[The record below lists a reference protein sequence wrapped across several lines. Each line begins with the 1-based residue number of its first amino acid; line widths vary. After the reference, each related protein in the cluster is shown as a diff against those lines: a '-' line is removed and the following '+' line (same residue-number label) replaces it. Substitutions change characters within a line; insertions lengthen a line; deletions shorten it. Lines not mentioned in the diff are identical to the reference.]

1 MPTVEETITQL
12 KEMGFSE
19 EKAKKALMMTGWKGV
34 EPAMEWILAHPDDD
48 GTLDEEEQEEMNL
61 SEEEAKKPKKE
72 LTDEEKAEQMKR
84 LEELRVKKAA
94 ERVERE
100 KQDAIEKEKR
110 RVQEGKAITGLKAQL
125 EEQQMKKIAEER
137 RREKIETQKAKERVK
152 AQIAADRAAKK
163 EQEARERGEA
173 VPASVHPVAS
183 PPPSQSTAAPS
194 SAPKDYT
201 ETRLQI
207 RQTDGKPIVQ
217 TFKAKESLSAVRL
230 YVQLN
235 RKDLPGEKV
244 NLMTTFPRK
253 VFSEDDYDKPLDAL
267 GLVPSAALVICK

>member
-1 MPTVEETITQL
+1 MGL
-12 KEMGFSE
+12 KEMGFPE

-61 SEEEAKKPKKE
+61 AEEEAKKPKKE
-72 LTDEEKAEQMKR
+72 LTAEEKAEQLKR

-100 KQDAIEKEKR
+100 KQEAIEKEKR

-173 VPASVHPVAS
+173 VPASTQPVAS
-183 PPPSQSTAAPS
+183 PPPSQSAPS

-207 RQTDGKPIVQ
+207 RQTDGKPLVQ

-230 YVQLN
+230 YAQLN

>member
-61 SEEEAKKPKKE
+61 AEEEAKKPKKE
-72 LTDEEKAEQMKR
+72 LTAEEKAEQLKR

-100 KQDAIEKEKR
+100 KQEAIEKEKR

-173 VPASVHPVAS
+173 VPATTQPVAS
-183 PPPSQSTAAPS
+183 PPPSQSAPS

-207 RQTDGKPIVQ
+207 RQTDGKPLVQ

-230 YVQLN
+230 YAQLN